1 MYTLPSNK
9 LANLLVT
16 NWPHSLNISMGRI
29 VTQLQYQVVC

>member
-16 NWPHSLNISMGRI
+16 NWPHSLN
-29 VTQLQYQVVC
+29 